1 MEAMNVIKRDGS
13 EQQFDEGK
21 IRTAIT
27 LASQETVTDK
37 PMMHD
42 DIEACVRKV
51 VYACT
56 HAGHTVNVE
65 EIQDFCENS
74 LMRMNEFDVARHY
87 IKYRYEKMLQ
97 RMDHETD
104 DKILSVV
111 EGRSEVAKVENSN
124 KNPILASTQRDYIAG
139 TVSRDITNRRLL
151 PPDIARAHK
160 EGIIHFHDTDY
171 FLSPI
176 TNCELIN
183 LDDMLQNG
191 TMIGQT
197 LIEKPHSFSTACNVA
212 LQISTA
218 VASSTYGGQTWS
230 LTALAKFVDVTRKK
244 VRQELV
250 QELEDAGVTLTKEQE
265 DKIVEDR
272 VHDDVVRGV
281 QTIQYQTITM
291 SSTNGQAPFL
301 SVCMY
306 LNEADTPEL
315 KHDLAMVI
323 EEVLKQRY
331 QGVKNEKG
339 VWVTPAFPKLLYF
352 LEDDNIKEGQP
363 YYYLTQLA
371 AKCTAKRM
379 VPDYISEKI
388 MKKLKLSKGE
398 TEGNGDAYP
407 CMGCRSFLTPDRSGN
422 GWNNIANAKNYD
434 GKPKYY
440 GRFNQGVVTINLPDV
455 ALSSKGDMDE
465 FWKIFDERLELC
477 HRALRLRHERLLGTP
492 SDVAPILWQYGA
504 MARLK
509 KGETID
515 KLLYGGYSTIS
526 LGYAGLYECVK
537 YMTGKSHTSDEGH
550 DFGIAVMQ
558 RMNDKCAEWK
568 AAEDIDYSVYGTP
581 IESTTYKFAKCLQR
595 RFGIIPGVTD
605 HTYITNS
612 YHVNVREKIDAFTK
626 LGFESEFQ
634 QLSPGGAVSYVEVPN
649 MQDNLEA
656 VMSVIQFIYDNIMY
670 AELNTKSDYCQVCG
684 YDGEIKIVEDDN
696 GKLVWECPN
705 CGNRDQSKMNVTR
718 RTCGYLGSNFWC
730 AGRTAEIKDRVLH
743 L

>member
-1 MEAMNVIKRDGS
+1 MNVIKRDGS

-37 PMMHD
+37 PMIHD

-160 EGIIHFHDTDY
+160 EGIIHFHDADY

-352 LEDDNIKEGQP
+352 LEDDNIREGQP

-422 GWNNIANAKNYD
+422 GWNNIANAKNYVPTYPTVKELRD
-434 GKPKYY
+434 NGATP
-440 GRFNQGVVTINLPDV
+440 FVNMT
-455 ALSSKGDMDE
+455 DE
-465 FWKIFDERLELC
+465 ECDIMQ
-477 HRALRLRHERLLGTP
+477 
-492 SDVAPILWQYGA
+492 QY
-504 MARLK
+504 
-509 KGETID
+509 
-515 KLLYGGYSTIS
+515 
-526 LGYAGLYECVK
+526 
-537 YMTGKSHTSDEGH
+537 
-550 DFGIAVMQ
+550 
-558 RMNDKCAEWK
+558 
-568 AAEDIDYSVYGTP
+568 
-581 IESTTYKFAKCLQR
+581 IESTHLMES
-595 RFGIIPGVTD
+595 D
-605 HTYITNS
+605 
-612 YHVNVREKIDAFTK
+612 EK
-626 LGFESEFQ
+626 
-634 QLSPGGAVSYVEVPN
+634 
-649 MQDNLEA
+649 
-656 VMSVIQFIYDNIMY
+656 
-670 AELNTKSDYCQVCG
+670 
-684 YDGEIKIVEDDN
+684 
-696 GKLVWECPN
+696 
-705 CGNRDQSKMNVTR
+705 
-718 RTCGYLGSNFWC
+718 
-730 AGRTAEIKDRVLH
+730 
-743 L
+743 